1 MGEEGVVVGVGVE
14 TLVVVYYGALVW
26 VKALIETLVEA
37 LVGGIV
43 GLTVVD
49 GVLDDDWVRL
59 GLVVEV
65 RVRVLIVVRWL
76 IVI

>member
-14 TLVVVYYGALVW
+14 TLVGVDYGALVW
-26 VKALIETLVEA
+26 VETLIEA
-37 LVGGIV
+37 LVGWIV
-43 GLTVVD
+43 GLTIVD

-65 RVRVLIVVRWL
+65 WVRVLVVVRLL

>member
-14 TLVVVYYGALVW
+14 TLVVVDYGALVW